1 MDFKKEPQN
10 SPLSKVAKHS
20 LTNEDNATAECV
32 AGIFETVWS

>member
-10 SPLSKVAKHS
+10 SPLSKVTKHS
-20 LTNEDNATAECV
+20 FTNKDKATAECV